1 MEKKQGKRY
10 GLELAVGAAV
20 LAASTITAYF
30 LMRKD
35 RKLLEEKVKAFIRL
49 GERYRHLTGPLF
61 DTIPQRQLY
70 RAVTANLDGKL
81 KDAADPNEVLSSFTP
96 EQSTI
101 YILSLIHI

>member
-35 RKLLEEKVKAFIRL
+35 RKLLE
-49 GERYRHLTGPLF
+49 
-61 DTIPQRQLY
+61 
-70 RAVTANLDGKL
+70 
-81 KDAADPNEVLSSFTP
+81 
-96 EQSTI
+96 
-101 YILSLIHI
+101 